1 MSEDV
6 GNAQEGC
13 MRRCVLVAALTIATP
28 APRSDHVLHEKR
40 ETTSKVWIKRDAVS
54 PKMSL
59 PMRIGLKQSNLDN
72 GHNLLMDVSH
82 PDSPNYGKYYTPD
95 DVNEIF
101 APSHKTVEIVHE
113 WLVAS
118 GIPRERVS
126 QSANKAWLQ
135 FDADAE
141 EAEELFK
148 TKYYIY
154 QHKDSGTKKVAC
166 DEYHLPSHVREHV
179 DYITPGIRLLNS
191 TNFTH
196 CDTVMT
202 INCIRALYQIPKP
215 SKATPGNEL
224 GMYEYADV
232 YNQIGLHRYWRDFAP
247 EIPQDYGPQ
256 VRGIDGGIAPGPQ
269 GRGTESYLDLDL
281 AHPLLYPQGVVIYQG
296 LFNNS
301 LDAIDGSYCAYAA
314 YGETGNNP
322 DYDYA
327 YPDPAP
333 GGYEGALQCGVY
345 EPTNVISVSYDW
357 AEVMYPASYQRRQ
370 CDEWMKLG
378 LRGVSV
384 VFSSADYGSWSSN
397 GCLGNG
403 AIFNPA
409 YPAGCPYITVGADV
423 TKDKEVAAS
432 SLAFRSGGG
441 FSNIYAAPDYQKDAV
456 DNYFDVAD
464 PIVQAYPYYTT
475 ANNESLG
482 AKGGIYNRG
491 GRGYPDVS
499 AVGDNIVVYAFNQ
512 TVYPMGGTSASAP
525 ISGSILTLI
534 NEERLAAGKSTA
546 GFVNPVLYAHP
557 EVLHDIT
564 SGNNSGCGTAGF
576 IASKGWDPVTGLGTP
591 NYPKM
596 LDLWMS
602 LP

>member
-1 MSEDV
+1 MLFAFFL
-6 GNAQEGC
+6 G
-13 MRRCVLVAALTIATP
+13 VLVAAPTIASPTS
-28 APRSDHVLHEKR
+28 RSDHVLHEKR
-40 ETTSKVWIKRDAVS
+40 ETTSKVWKKRDAVS

-82 PDSPNYGKYYTPD
+82 PDSPNYGKYYTAD

-101 APSHKTVEIVHE
+101 APSHEKVEVVRE

-118 GIPRERVS
+118 GISRERVS

-135 FDADAE
+135 FDANAE

-148 TKYYIY
+148 TKYHIY
-154 QHKDSGTKKVAC
+154 QHEDSGTKKVGC
-166 DEYHLPSHVREHV
+166 DEYHLPRHIREHV
-179 DYITPGIRLLNS
+179 DYITPGIRLVLGPNENKKRLSSKKRAFLTLNRTGHAFGTTLLSNSLPLPLSQLNS
-191 TNFTH
+191 TNLTH

-232 YNQIGLHRYWRDFAP
+232 YNQIDLDRYWRDFAP
-247 EIPQDYGPQ
+247 EIPQGYGPQ
-256 VRGIDGGIAPGPQ
+256 VRGIDSGIAPGPQ
-269 GRGTESYLDLDL
+269 GRGIESYLDLDL
-281 AHPLLYPQGVVIYQG
+281 AHPLLYPQGVVIYQVEDENYADGSFDHKG
-296 LFNNS
+296 LFNNF

-322 DYDYA
+322 DYDHS

-333 GGYEGALQCGVY
+333 GGYKGELQCGVY

-384 VFSSADYGSWSSN
+384 VFSSADYGVQGGFGWSWSSN

-403 AIFNPA
+403 TIFNPA
-409 YPAGCPYITVGADV
+409 YPAGCPYITVVGGTYLPEGADV
-423 TKDKEVAAS
+423 TNDEEVAAS

-441 FSNIYAAPDYQKDAV
+441 FSNIYAALDYQKDAV

-475 ANNESLG
+475 TNNESLG
-482 AKGGIYNRG
+482 ADIRIDPNAHQRG
-491 GRGYPDVS
+491 APSGR
-499 AVGDNIVVYAFNQ
+499 
-512 TVYPMGGTSASAP
+512 
-525 ISGSILTLI
+525 
-534 NEERLAAGKSTA
+534 
-546 GFVNPVLYAHP
+546 
-557 EVLHDIT
+557 
-564 SGNNSGCGTAGF
+564 
-576 IASKGWDPVTGLGTP
+576 
-591 NYPKM
+591 
-596 LDLWMS
+596 
-602 LP
+602 